1 VTGSDNESRG
11 FLRYSTRKIWSTT
24 TSWLQDFW
32 LITSVIDP
40 LLLTAPS
47 SVGMTPLSCQDSQ
60 SDILLAGRS
69 TVRDTFFYASDDR
82 DTQLGGLYTSP
93 GITND
98 NLYSMVEIVCQ
109 FSDTF
114 ELHDDNG
121 QFVTRDDEQLRP
133 GNYYIVTN
141 GRSLLSLSP
150 SLRTRDRWNL
160 SQFEMPKNIFLV
172 KEEYFPNA
180 INIV

>member
-1 VTGSDNESRG
+1 M
-11 FLRYSTRKIWSTT
+11 
-24 TSWLQDFW
+24 
-32 LITSVIDP
+32 IDP
-40 LLLTAPS
+40 LLLPTPYP
-47 SVGMTPLSCQDSQ
+47 VKMTPLSCQDSQ
-60 SDILLAGRS
+60 LRAPQAADRS

-98 NLYSMVEIVCQ
+98 NFHSMVEIVCQ

-114 ELHDDNG
+114 ELRDDNG
-121 QFVTRDDEQLRP
+121 QFVARNDEQLRP

-150 SLRTRDRWNL
+150 SLRIRDRWNM
-160 SQFEMPKNIFLV
+160 SQFEMARNIFLV

-180 INIV
+180 INIVQIKE